1 MTYAGVHFKHSCYI
15 FCPIVKSNTGR
26 AESLRIVLGKL
37 ESLGFSA
44 KCYGPHGLRAGG
56 TMVVVVVVANGGVQT
71 GPLRHM
77 ATGNLILPRMFML

>member
-26 AESLRIVLGKL
+26 AKSLRIVLGKL

-44 KCYGPHGLRAGG
+44 KSYGPHGLTAGG
-56 TMVVVVVVANGGVQT
+56 AMVVVANGGVQT
-71 GPLRHM
+71 GCLRHM
-77 ATGNLILPRMFML
+77 ATGNLILPRMFTL

>member
-1 MTYAGVHFKHSCYI
+1 MTYSGVHFKHSCYI

-26 AESLRIVLGKL
+26 AESLGIVLGKL

-44 KCYGPHGLRAGG
+44 KCYRPHGLTAGG

-71 GPLRHM
+71 GPLIHM
-77 ATGNLILPRMFML
+77 ATENLILPRMFTL

>member
-15 FCPIVKSNTGR
+15 SCPIVKSNTGR
-26 AESLRIVLGKL
+26 AESLDIVLGKL

-56 TMVVVVVVANGGVQT
+56 AMVVVANGGVQT
-71 GPLRHM
+71 GHV
-77 ATGNLILPRMFML
+77 ATGNLILPRMFTL